1 MGQNNFLR
9 IFCIIAFVAFA
20 AVSCWAT
27 QESLHLL
34 LPSLPVLM
42 CWIVTIGIFFIA
54 SYGTKLIV
62 DSLNQKA
69 YVENRGLMLIGGII
83 ITLVFWLVCS
93 MPTNTHTFFYRSV
106 ISDKVSSDITI
117 TKGYLDQLKNNTL
130 TEEKIQTACTKL
142 ANEVKS
148 KLAELVEEINND
160 ANPGFG
166 PYAKR
171 ILADFADLLQ
181 VPKIEPLSYRGTSVQ
196 ERQKLIDAYRAKI
209 LALLE
214 NRKQN
219 IRSSMLAPDENTY
232 KTAAATDWTNLDLVE
247 KSIKAGGVDL
257 NRAEDI
263 NEVNN
268 RLAKSYATIKTYS
281 QYVSFNDNDKEIY
294 TAENQVTKVKS
305 LLSVFDMWKDFI
317 AGKYSGHGFIFWI
330 IISILVDVAA
340 FIFFDLAF
348 KRDEYSI

>member
-1 MGQNNFLR
+1 MGQTNFLK
-9 IFCIIAFVAFA
+9 IFCVIAFVAFA

-34 LPSLPVLM
+34 LPSWPVSM
-42 CWIVTIGIFFIA
+42 CWIVTIGFFFIA

-62 DSLNQKA
+62 DSLNSKT

-106 ISDKVSSDITI
+106 ISDRVASDITI
-117 TKGYLDQLKNNTL
+117 TKGYLDQLKNNTV
-130 TEEKIQTACTKL
+130 TEQKIQEACTNL
-142 ANEVKS
+142 ENEVNS
-148 KLAELVEEINND
+148 KFAELVSEIENA

-166 PYAKR
+166 PNAKR
-171 ILADFADLLQ
+171 ILADFADLLH

-209 LALLE
+209 YALLDA
-214 NRKQN
+214 RKNN
-219 IRSSMLAPDENTY
+219 IRLSMLAPDENTY
-232 KTAAATDWTNLDLVE
+232 KALAATDWTNLDLIE
-247 KSIKAGGVDL
+247 KAIKTGDVNL

-263 NEVNN
+263 EEVNN

-305 LLSVFDMWKDFI
+305 LLSVFDVWKDFV
-317 AGKYSGHGFIFWI
+317 AGKYAGHGFIFWI